1 MTATRRPENCHD
13 MTAVR
18 HGIDAVDQE
27 LVTLLVQR
35 AGFIDRALELK
46 KGNGWPARIPD
57 RVEEVVEN
65 VRAEAARQGLDPNL
79 VDCLWRQLIE
89 WSIDREEQGLS
100 QE

>member
-1 MTATRRPENCHD
+1 

-18 HGIDAVDQE
+18 HGIDAVDQD

-79 VDCLWRQLIE
+79 VDGLWRQLID
-89 WSIDREEQGLS
+89 WSIDREEMGLS
-100 QE
+100 QK